1 MIPCSW
7 RRLLALSSFSRIEQ
21 RKDAYLRGKDRS
33 RGEERST
40 RPDLPER
47 CSSRS
52 PRSQQSRA
60 RLLPGFSSIRPNLAV
75 HRVIPRTDSPKLTFA
90 LADRATHLVNDFR
103 NKDAVRA
110 HEFGSV
116 LLQVPRTK
124 NSQQLA
130 TECRFYLDTLP
141 TMATRLLPSGILMN
155 RPGWVSLR
163 WARFLPV
170 TRRDPTSGERTPLLR
185 RRFTPTSPTPLL
197 ASSP

>member
-1 MIPCSW
+1 MKRAPHVRIS
-7 RRLLALSSFSRIEQ
+7 LSVV
-21 RKDAYLRGKDRS
+21 
-33 RGEERST
+33 
-40 RPDLPER
+40 LPEVLGV
-47 CSSRS
+47 SSRAHDYFPDS
-52 PRSQQSRA
+52 
-60 RLLPGFSSIRPNLAV
+60 LPFGLVDWRNLAV
-75 HRVIPRTDSPKLTFA
+75 QRVIPRTDSPKLTFA
-90 LADRATHLVNDFR
+90 LAVRATHLMNDFR

-110 HEFGSV
+110 HAFESAP
-116 LLQVPRTK
+116 LQVPRTK

-163 WARFLPV
+163 GARFLPV